1 MQCAP
6 RLPGNQVMHVDPI
19 QQVIFNSFNSIYFIT
34 FLLFIFISDIEM
46 RMGFLGRLSDLPLN
60 GHMMQPQGL
69 ADMVRSNNQIGTYII
84 ENNML
89 NTIFIKQFD
98 LRQNMFS
105 YF

>member
-1 MQCAP
+1 MC
-6 RLPGNQVMHVDPI
+6 
-19 QQVIFNSFNSIYFIT
+19 
-34 FLLFIFISDIEM
+34 ISDIEM

-69 ADMVRSNNQIGTYII
+69 ADMVRSNNQLGTYII

-89 NTIFIKQFD
+89 NTIFIEQFD
-98 LRQNMFS
+98 LQLNIFS